1 VNGEAGSIGRY
12 LYWSDRLVREIA
24 QDNAIDLDRRAAWT
38 FSASFKVFSASRS
51 SSRRT
56 LFRDEVADRIR
67 RAVGRGAVDDF
78 VTPPPVRFAT
88 GAGRLQMGEYIAYS
102 GDQHTAYLH
111 TRVVATDGT
120 RCDVCVF
127 GSMHNYTD
135 WTRGTKSDQGGWVA
149 SSGPWIERLL
159 RSRGA
164 GNTWPDD
171 PDDFEPIAME
181 ALKVVTGQGV
191 TTREE
196 LHEGLPQ
203 TRAYTLGH
211 ADEAEW
217 FAQIIC
223 DVELTTGRWLDDE
236 TDRILIGF
244 PLWVRSTRPT
254 ALTAYTLAYR
264 AEGRR
269 QLEERR
275 RELEAAA
282 AEPGQGVAT
291 ESSRTGRFSRP
302 ARTQSPDG
310 QK

>member
-1 VNGEAGSIGRY
+1 MNGEAGSIGRY
-12 LYWSDRLVREIA
+12 LYWSDRLVREFA
-24 QDNAIDLDRRAAWT
+24 QDNGIDLDRRGAWT
-38 FSASFKVFSASRS
+38 LSASLKIFSASRT
-51 SSRRT
+51 SSRGA

-67 RAVGRGAVDDF
+67 RAVGQQAVDDF

-88 GAGRLQMGEYIAYS
+88 GTGHVQMGEYVAHS

-111 TRVVATDGT
+111 TRVVASDGK
-120 RCDVCVF
+120 RCDVCLF

-135 WTRGTKSDQGGWVA
+135 WTRGTKSDQRGWVA

-159 RSRGA
+159 SSRGVE
-164 GNTWPDD
+164 NTWPDD

-181 ALKVVTGQGV
+181 ALKVVTSQGV
-191 TTREE
+191 TTLDE
-196 LHEGLPQ
+196 LHEGLPE

-223 DVELTTGRWLDDE
+223 DVELTKGRWLDDE

-254 ALTAYTLAYR
+254 ALTPYTLAYR

-269 QLEERR
+269 QLEQRR
-275 RELEAAA
+275 HELEATAT
-282 AEPGQGVAT
+282 EPGQGVAT

-302 ARTQSPDG
+302 ARTQPPDE